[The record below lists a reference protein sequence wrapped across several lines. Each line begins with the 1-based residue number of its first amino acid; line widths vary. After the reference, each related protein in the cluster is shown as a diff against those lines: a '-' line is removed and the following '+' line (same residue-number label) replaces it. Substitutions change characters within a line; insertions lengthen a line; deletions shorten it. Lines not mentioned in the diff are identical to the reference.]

1 LSITVFPQHWPQS
14 EGQDAQ
20 VSVPLQD
27 PSPQAGGATQAL
39 VLKEQAAQ
47 ERSPVYPAPITLAQL
62 APFKFTPSQSS
73 PASIDPFPQHTPQSW
88 GQLAQVSL
96 PLQEPSGQ
104 AGGATQADV
113 TKLQAEHERE
123 PVYPAPNTLEQVAPP
138 KFAPSQS
145 SPASMFS
152 FPQHTPQSWGHD
164 EQVSPPLQLPSPQE
178 TGIVQLLVSN

>member
-1 LSITVFPQHWPQS
+1 MSITVFPQHWPQS

-73 PASIDPFPQHTPQSW
+73 PASMLPFPQHTPQSP
-88 GQLAQVSL
+88 GHDAQVSA
-96 PLQEPSGQ
+96 PLQAASPQPGGQ
-104 AGGATQADV
+104 SPGQVAQVSVPLQDASPQIGGAMQPDV
-113 TKLQAEHERE
+113 MNEHDEQLRE
-123 PVYPAPNTLEQVAPP
+123 PV
-138 KFAPSQS
+138 
-145 SPASMFS
+145 
-152 FPQHTPQSWGHD
+152 
-164 EQVSPPLQLPSPQE
+164 
-178 TGIVQLLVSN
+178 